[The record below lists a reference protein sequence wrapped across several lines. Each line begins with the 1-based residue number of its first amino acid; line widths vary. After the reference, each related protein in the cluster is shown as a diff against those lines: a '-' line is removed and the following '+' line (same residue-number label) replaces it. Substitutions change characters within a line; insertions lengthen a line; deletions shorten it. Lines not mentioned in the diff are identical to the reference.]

1 MSIIGGIISDQGK
14 NNNGGKLILTG
25 EYVVL
30 YLEGLEISGVNNK
43 ILLLESESSR
53 QGKARNIELRSNSD
67 KIDLL
72 INIRD
77 STFDIISS
85 RKCDAVCESG
95 GYF

>member
-67 KIDLL
+67 KIDSL

-85 RKCDAVCESG
+85 SKM
-95 GYF
+95 

>member
-30 YLEGLEISGVNNK
+30 YLEGSEINGVNNK

-53 QGKARNIELRSNSD
+53 QEKARNIELRSNSD